1 MQLVVVIHF
10 LLSVCFPLG
19 GSWHWIVLLLTLWD
33 FIQKNMQQYL
43 LDLIRSMMQDEH
55 HVPRGVLYANLRTAV
70 QRDLS
75 ENLNRLLLKNRIEIS
90 KTVNDILITL
100 K

>member
-1 MQLVVVIHF
+1 VVVIHF
-10 LLSVCFPLG
+10 SLSVCFPLG

-43 LDLIRSMMQDEH
+43 LDLIHSMMQDEH
-55 HVPRGVLYANLRTAV
+55 HVPRGVLYAQLRTAV

-75 ENLNRLLLKNRIEIS
+75 ENLNRLLEKNRIEIS

>member
-1 MQLVVVIHF
+1 MVVIHF
-10 LLSVCFPLG
+10 LLSVCIPLG
-19 GSWHWIVLLLTLWD
+19 GSLHWIVILLTLWD

-75 ENLNRLLLKNRIEIS
+75 ENLNRLLEKNRIEIS

>member
-1 MQLVVVIHF
+1 MVVIHF
-10 LLSVCFPLG
+10 FIICLFDPLG
-19 GSWHWIVLLLTLWD
+19 GSWNLIVLLLTLWD

>member
-1 MQLVVVIHF
+1 MVVIHF
-10 LLSVCFPLG
+10 FIICLFDPLG

-75 ENLNRLLLKNRIEIS
+75 ENLNHLLEKNRIEIS

>member
-1 MQLVVVIHF
+1 MVIIHF

-19 GSWHWIVLLLTLWD
+19 DSWHWVVLLLTLWD

-55 HVPRGVLYANLRTAV
+55 HVPRGVLYAQLRTAV
-70 QRDLS
+70 QKDLS
-75 ENLNRLLLKNRIEIS
+75 ENLNHLLEKNRIEIS

>member
-1 MQLVVVIHF
+1 MAIIHYFIICLFPTWWQLALDSPPVHLVGF
-10 LLSVCFPLG
+10 YS
-19 GSWHWIVLLLTLWD
+19 
-33 FIQKNMQQYL
+33 KEYEQYL

-55 HVPRGVLYANLRTAV
+55 HVPRGVLYSQLRTAV

-75 ENLNRLLLKNRIEIS
+75 ENLNHLLEKNRIVIS

-100 K
+100 QE

>member
-1 MQLVVVIHF
+1 MVVIHF
-10 LLSVCFPLG
+10 LLSVCFPLV

-55 HVPRGVLYANLRTAV
+55 HVPRGVLYAQLRTAV

-75 ENLNRLLLKNRIEIS
+75 ENLNHLLEKNRIEIS

>member
-1 MQLVVVIHF
+1 MVVIHF
-10 LLSVCFPLG
+10 FIICLFDPLG
-19 GSWHWIVLLLTLWD
+19 GSWQWIVLLLTLWD

>member
-1 MQLVVVIHF
+1 MVVIHF
-10 LLSVCFPLG
+10 FIICLFDPLG
-19 GSWHWIVLLLTLWD
+19 SSWHWIVLLLTLWD

>member
-1 MQLVVVIHF
+1 MVVIHF
-10 LLSVCFPLG
+10 FIICLFDPLG
-19 GSWHWIVLLLTLWD
+19 GSWNWIVLLLTLWD